1 MTDKRL
7 FAARVLYALYLLCAM
22 LIVILVMCAPPL
34 RLLPPPPAPL
44 TPVTPIAI
52 ITITPPPPPASA
64 TPSSTLT
71 STPTIHPTRTLTPSS
86 TLVTPLTASP
96 TIEFVTRTPIATIVP
111 GRVTLPTTGASA
123 TDLFFS
129 GALQPLGEIQ
139 FPFTL
144 AEFLAYLAG
153 GILTYPAS
161 KFIFEKVDEWL
172 PDLFG
177 LPKLSR
183 AQKRFLAYPIA
194 ALIAVGATVLLHY
207 LGYAPLSMDALYKAF
222 GTAFLTAQA
231 LHGYFDL
238 TGADPAV
245 ESKNALVNLFAA
257 VKGFQFAHVDARF
270 DYARRDNV
278 SEQGELRERYLDLL
292 NAAAEAENFLR
303 AGAKKK

>member
-1 MTDKRL
+1 MNEKSSRL
-7 FAARVLYALYLLCAM
+7 ARVLYALYLLCAI

-34 RLLPPPPAPL
+34 RLIPPPPAPIK
-44 TPVTPIAI
+44 PV
-52 ITITPPPPPASA
+52 
-64 TPSSTLT
+64 TLT
-71 STPTIHPTRTLTPSS
+71 STPTIHPTITQVWTL
-86 TLVTPLTASP
+86 SP
-96 TIEFVTRTPIATIVP
+96 TISATPSRANTLSPSATNTATFTPLPPSVTRSPSPSVITTP
-111 GRVTLPTTGASA
+111 GRNTLPNTGADA

-129 GALQPLGEIQ
+129 AALQPLGNIE

-161 KFIFEKVDEWL
+161 KFIFEKLDEWL
-172 PDLFG
+172 PELFG

-292 NAAAEAENFLR
+292 NAAAEAEKFLQ
-303 AGAKKK
+303 AGAKKQ